1 MAEQSHKS
9 MVEKKDNDLI
19 GDPPILMLL
28 FFLAFLFCCF
38 LICFHQLVHFFIK
51 PLPRYHNVY
60 IYIV

>member
-28 FFLAFLFCCF
+28 FFWLF
-38 LICFHQLVHFFIK
+38 FF
-51 PLPRYHNVY
+51 V
-60 IYIV
+60 VF